1 MSKEKKELKKEKIYV
16 AIKTISIIANK
27 RFELIKNQEINKE
40 INPIFFDS
48 LVNSNLIKLK

>member
-27 RFELIKNQEINKE
+27 RFELIKNQEIDKE